1 MFENS
6 PAFQRRDNCAAVA
19 RPEGTAEMDQVSRP
33 FGTCSSRILN
43 PALKCRAIAVCPSGT
58 VGRRFAFTL
67 IELLVVIA
75 IIALLSGLIVNLLPK
90 ASDAK
95 VRSRVRAEMSTLEVA
110 IDYYKD
116 KRGYYPPDNP
126 ANPGTNSLYYELS
139 GTRFEN
145 GGYTTLLGDGPLAS
159 ASVPQAFGAASF
171 INCNSPTGADDAANY
186 FRGMKVSQQVR
197 DIKVNDVIVK
207 VLGVSAKGPSGDFSP
222 WFYNVSSPIHNP
234 NSYDLWVE
242 VTLSGQTRQLGNWK
256 D

>member
-1 MFENS
+1 MAALS
-6 PAFQRRDNCAAVA
+6 RDAA
-19 RPEGTAEMDQVSRP
+19 T
-33 FGTCSSRILN
+33 
-43 PALKCRAIAVCPSGT
+43 
-58 VGRRFAFTL
+58 AFTL

-75 IIALLSGLIVNLLPK
+75 IIALLSGLIANLLPK
-90 ASDAK
+90 AADAK
-95 VRSRVRAEMSTLEVA
+95 VRSRARAELSQLELT

-126 ANPGTNSLYYELS
+126 ANPGSNSLYYELS

-145 GGYTTLLGDGPLAS
+145 GGYTTLLGDGPLAQ

-186 FRGMKVSQQVR
+186 FRGMKVSQQVKAI
-197 DIKVNDVIVK
+197 DVNGVTVK
-207 VLGVSAKGPSGDFSP
+207 LLGVSAKGPSGDFCP

-242 VTLSGQTRQLGNWK
+242 VTLGGQTRQLGNWK